1 VRFARTRRECRCL
14 SLCLVATLLVQC
26 IQITEGGLRGNK
38 AHVETAKVDNEMV
51 TKRRPQATE
60 ESSPRRSFNSIE
72 FYSGVQLISLRSPL
86 KSSLSSVAYCFT
98 LRLPGRA
105 YIRTFLFHIRTRTS
119 KRPEGERARGSVAGH
134 RQRNSSGLILKR
146 CYFSMKSIIVL
157 INRIHGM
164 QKLAADAISATYHP
178 AEHN

>member
-1 VRFARTRRECRCL
+1 VEGPTKPRACLALWRASRECAEGGAEDASDAARVQMRFIAWTRRYRCN
-14 SLCLVATLLVQC
+14 
-26 IQITEGGLRGNK
+26 IQTTEGGLSR

-134 RQRNSSGLILKR
+134 RQRNSSGYL
-146 CYFSMKSIIVL
+146 
-157 INRIHGM
+157 N
-164 QKLAADAISATYHP
+164 DAISQ
-178 AEHN
+178 